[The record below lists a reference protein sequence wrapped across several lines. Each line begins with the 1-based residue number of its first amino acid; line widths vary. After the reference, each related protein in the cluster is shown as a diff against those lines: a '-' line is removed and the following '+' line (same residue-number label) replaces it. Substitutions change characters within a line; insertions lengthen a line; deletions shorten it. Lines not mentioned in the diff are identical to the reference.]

1 MNRTSPLH
9 VLLLAATL
17 GLSALGCEGGGVGD
31 PCVPEDEYR
40 QDFNGYA
47 MAEVNV
53 ESKSFQ
59 CETRVCIVNHFQG
72 RVSCPYGQGG
82 PPGSTLVPDIISRT
96 VGGDDDDNT
105 APNPE
110 YQPPEDP
117 ARCRIPGTD
126 GNHCVNTDTNAV
138 VPCNSPGATNVDE
151 ITVPVDSQRIYRN
164 AQDTVYCSC
173 RCKGPDPSAKYCE
186 CPSGYECSELVR
198 ELGLPGKAQ
207 LAGSYCVKAGTV
219 YNPQVA
225 IDEATCYRE
234 GKAAGGAKQAKTAD
248 GRFDIG
254 EVCGTPLLEN
264 P

>member
-1 MNRTSPLH
+1 MTRTSPLH

-17 GLSALGCEGGGVGD
+17 GLSALGCQGGGVGD

-47 MAEVNV
+47 MTEVNV

-72 RVSCPYGQGG
+72 RVSCPYGQKGEG
-82 PPGSTLVPDIISRT
+82 DDIDIVTPGSPQYK
-96 VGGDDDDNT
+96 
-105 APNPE
+105 APT
-110 YQPPEDP
+110 DP
-117 ARCRIPGTD
+117 ARCRVPGTNGD
-126 GNHCVNTDTNAV
+126 HCVDLGTKKVT
-138 VPCNSPGATNVDE
+138 PCGGANATNVDE
-151 ITVPVDSQRIYRN
+151 ITVPVQPQRIYRN

-173 RCKGPDPSAKYCE
+173 RCKGPDPSARYCE

-207 LAGSYCVKAGTV
+207 LAGSYCVKSGTTF
-219 YNPQVA
+219 NPQKV
-225 IDEATCYRE
+225 IPPETCLTEAQSMH
-234 GKAAGGAKQAKTAD
+234 KKTTD
-248 GRFDIG
+248 GRYDIT
-254 EVCGTPLLEN
+254 EVCGPPLEN